1 VFCERLNFKS
11 FTGVFVNYFQI
22 FGFSA
27 QFDVDIN
34 QLAELY
40 QTLQKKVHPD
50 KFAHASSQDQLAAVK
65 KSTLINDAYQTLKN
79 PLQRAQYLLKLRESD
94 QPNEQASFSD
104 NSFLMRQME
113 LHEMLDDVKHA
124 DDMDHAIF
132 ELSKELD
139 TGSAE
144 LFSIMHAQLDENTT
158 ASNLLAGD
166 NLRKLKFYK
175 KLQVDLDKLED
186 QLFDD

>member
-1 VFCERLNFKS
+1 
-11 FTGVFVNYFQI
+11 VNYFQI
-22 FGFSA
+22 FGFTA
-27 QFDVDIN
+27 QFELDVN
-34 QLAELY
+34 RLAELY

-50 KFAHASSQDQLAAVK
+50 KFAHASSQEQMIAVK
-65 KSTLINDAYQTLKN
+65 KSTLINDAYQTLKS
-79 PLQRAQYLLKLRESD
+79 PLKRAQYLLELREVD
-94 QPNEQASFSD
+94 QPSEQASFSD

-124 DDMDHAIF
+124 EDTDTAIF
-132 ELSKELD
+132 ELSQVLD

-144 LFSIMHAQLDENTT
+144 LFLAMQTQLQENSVQ
-158 ASNLLAGD
+158 SNLQAGD
-166 NLRKLKFYK
+166 NLRKLKFYQ